1 MVAAVYYIMS
11 ATVIIIIRSE
21 GGYSAS
27 RKYRVLL
34 LKLAPHSQ
42 NFDTVNKLLGSS
54 LEVMSSQYFSERER
68 EREREMMNAGRS
80 LKDTM
85 SHNEL
90 IAVCLSRRETFEH
103 MLLT

>member
-68 EREREMMNAGRS
+68 ERERNDERRKVSKGYDVSQRIDRGLS
-80 LKDTM
+80 
-85 SHNEL
+85 
-90 IAVCLSRRETFEH
+90 IAQRDF
-103 MLLT
+103 